1 MLQRTYEITPAL
13 PLSQV
18 LQSIAADPDYR
29 KAKSKLL
36 MIFEPVCETE
46 HIRRI
51 AEECRGMLLD
61 AKIIGM
67 TTLGPLSAQT
77 KAPKNTVL
85 SLLLFSEAELWVK
98 GCHCR
103 NDNQE
108 AVGAAFRKELET
120 HPDVK
125 GLLCLSSCVSLCPAT
140 FIDEIRRGHE
150 EYPVFGAQA
159 GTSKITEDHSKIFI
173 DGEIYDSGVLIVA
186 FCGKSL
192 ELKIDYNLGWI
203 PLGHEFRVTDSDSK
217 GFVSKL
223 DNMLALQ
230 VYKHYLNVLPDDF
243 FYENVCSFPL
253 LTQSRNR
260 EIAKVPIY
268 FTKDGKLQFSMEL
281 KKGTRVSLSYSKPEY
296 LLRQTLAA
304 ANAMADFRPQGMM
317 LFACMNR
324 RVFMGN
330 DKAEREF
337 VYYRHANENLCWT
350 YGYGEILQTGEGG
363 GVLNSSLVAVGFREG
378 RADSESPVPPYID
391 PELEFIPSSVPLS
404 NRLVTFL
411 EATSQELRES
421 VEKMESLAQHDALT
435 GIYNR
440 RRLDEILRYELKK
453 RRKENSLTLL
463 MYDVDHFKDVNDN
476 YGHEVGDSVLKK
488 LTREI
493 SSVIRSGDVLGRW
506 GGDEFVCILSNTP
519 LEGAQVLAERIRRH
533 VENADF
539 APLKRVTVSI
549 GITVAFS
556 KDTAET
562 LFSRVDKALY
572 EAKKNGRNRAS
583 NG

>member
-1 MLQRTYEITPAL
+1 MLQHTYEITGKQSLA
-13 PLSQV
+13 QV
-18 LQSIAADPDYR
+18 LQNIADDSDYH
-29 KAKSKLL
+29 KARNRLL
-36 MIFEPVCETE
+36 LVFEPISETA
-46 HIRRI
+46 HIQQI
-51 AEECRGMLLD
+51 LKQCKGMLLD
-61 AKIIGM
+61 TKIIGM
-67 TTLGPLSAQT
+67 TTLGPLSAMT

-85 SLLLFSEAELWVK
+85 SLLLFSEAEIWVR

-108 AVGAAFRKELET
+108 KVGADFRRELEKLQ
-120 HPDVK
+120 DVK
-125 GLLCLSSCVSLCPAT
+125 GLLCLSSSASLCPAS
-140 FIDEIRRGHE
+140 FINEIRKGHE
-150 EYPVFGAQA
+150 EFPVFGAQA
-159 GTSKITEDHSKIFI
+159 GTEKITEDHSKIFI
-173 DGEIYDSGVLIVA
+173 DDEIYESGVLVVA
-186 FCGKSL
+186 FCGKNL

-203 PLGHEFRVTDSDSK
+203 PLGHEFQVTESDSK

-223 DNMLALQ
+223 DDMLALQ

-281 KKGTRVSLSYSKPEY
+281 KKGTRMSLSYSKPEY

-304 ANAMADFRPQGMM
+304 ANAMTNFRPQGLM

-330 DKAEREF
+330 EKAEREF
-337 VYYRHANENLCWT
+337 TYYRHANKNLCWT
-350 YGYGEILQTGEGG
+350 YGYGEILQTNEGG
-363 GVLNSSLVAVGFREG
+363 GVLNSSLVSVGFREG
-378 RADSESPVPPYID
+378 RAESESPLPPYID
-391 PELEFIPSSVPLS
+391 AELEFVPSSVPLS

-453 RRKENSLTLL
+453 RRGENSLTLL
-463 MYDVDHFKDVNDN
+463 MYDVDHFKEVNDN
-476 YGHEVGDSVLKK
+476 YGHDVGDFVLKK
-488 LTREI
+488 MTSEI
-493 SSVIRSGDVLGRW
+493 SSLIRSGDVFGRW

-533 VENADF
+533 VEHIDF
-539 APLKRVTVSI
+539 SPLKQVTVSI
-549 GITVAFS
+549 GITVAFT

-562 LFSRVDKALY
+562 LFCRVDKALY